1 MSVEK
6 QAHGL
11 DQACPRV
18 AHTPQ
23 TSDIFI
29 QRLVQVLDGAG
40 QQRSAREEMLPDGR
54 DGRDGV
60 TAVAVQA
67 ACRSDG
73 SPSTK
78 RPGCR

>member
-29 QRLVQVLDGAG
+29 QRLVQASTVPASSAARVRKCFRTDVMGA
-40 QQRSAREEMLPDGR
+40 
-54 DGRDGV
+54 
-60 TAVAVQA
+60 TA
-67 ACRSDG
+67 
-73 SPSTK
+73 
-78 RPGCR
+78 